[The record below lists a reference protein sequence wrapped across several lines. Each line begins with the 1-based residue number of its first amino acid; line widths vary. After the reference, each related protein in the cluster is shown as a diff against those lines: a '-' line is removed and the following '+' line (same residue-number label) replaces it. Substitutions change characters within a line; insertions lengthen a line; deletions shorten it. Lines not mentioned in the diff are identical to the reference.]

1 MIESWTLDGSQGL
14 NPPSLTNSRM
24 GKQSW
29 PHRWRIFLWTFLN
42 PGPWVRLQ
50 HSFKLH
56 GNIRILGKQTAEHH
70 KPNLPENRAVCFQKV
85 SGKPARHSCTFFFLC
100 VSCCTG
106 ILRSTLGSHSRNLAF
121 VFWKCQLYCSSNRNK
136 RETASLPGR
145 FFSAIPAESLA
156 FLALTCLPPQLYEKR
171 TLSGRDPN
179 QIWNMVSTIAYHFY
193 QEVLSLEH
201 FGLLRTS
208 SFERQNILS
217 FDDLKSLF
225 TFSWKEGREKW
236 NSSGKVIVH
245 LCHALSCWAP

>member
-1 MIESWTLDGSQGL
+1 MVESWTLDGSQGL
-14 NPPSLTNSRM
+14 NPPSVTNSRL

-29 PHRWRIFLWTFLN
+29 PHSDGISCGHWIQDSESGYSTASSYLGISGFLGN
-42 PGPWVRLQ
+42 RLQ
-50 HSFKLH
+50 SIIHQTHLKIGPCAFRKVLGSQPDVHVHYLMCQLLH
-56 GNIRILGKQTAEHH
+56 GYFEEHFGKSQQELG
-70 KPNLPENRAVCFQKV
+70 
-85 SGKPARHSCTFFFLC
+85 
-100 VSCCTG
+100 
-106 ILRSTLGSHSRNLAF
+106 F
-121 VFWKCQLYCSSNRNK
+121 VFWKCQLYGSSNRNK

-145 FFSAIPAESLA
+145 FFSVIPAEILT

-171 TLSGRDPN
+171 TLSGRDLN
-179 QIWNMVSTIAYHFY
+179 QIWNVVSTISYHFY

-225 TFSWKEGREKW
+225 TFSWKKGREKW

-245 LCHALSCWAP
+245 LCHALSCWAT